1 MKPSVRS
8 PWLVLALVLSL
19 CLSLSFA
26 SWDAEDVGRGG
37 RRWKEGG
44 DDEGRSGSGSGS
56 GSGRPYHFGEES
68 FREWAKSRHG
78 HFKVLERFDHEL
90 LRGSIGDYRVAC
102 LDAAPR
108 AFLQPSHYDADEIAF
123 VREGEGVLVLLR
135 NGKRESFCVR
145 EGDVFVIP
153 AGSIV
158 YSANTHRSKWF
169 RVVMLLNPVS
179 TPGSFQEFSP
189 IGFGGEQP
197 QSFFSVFSDEVIQAA
212 FNTRRREDVDRVF
225 ETKSRGE
232 GQISEGSEEQ
242 IRELSRS
249 CSRGGRGGGGG
260 SGSEKEEIQPR
271 SLTGEKPRYS
281 NKHGRV
287 HQITGDQ
294 CHHLRKL
301 DMDVTLV
308 NITRGSMTALRY
320 ATRSTRIYIVVEGR
334 DGYFEIACPHVSS
347 SSRSERREHEQE
359 REREHGH
366 GRRSEEREREHGQG
380 RRSEEREHEQGRQEE
395 EQGHG
400 GEQEKSRGYKQVRA
414 EIKVGSVIV
423 LPAGHPATFVA
434 GNEGNLA
441 LLSFGVGAN
450 NDEEVFVTGGNSVL
464 KQLDDAAKALAFP
477 QQARELADRVIRAQ
491 PESVFVP
498 GPQQERRV
506 ADM

>member
-1 MKPSVRS
+1 
-8 PWLVLALVLSL
+8 
-19 CLSLSFA
+19 
-26 SWDAEDVGRGG
+26 
-37 RRWKEGG
+37 
-44 DDEGRSGSGSGS
+44 
-56 GSGRPYHFGEES
+56 
-68 FREWAKSRHG
+68 
-78 HFKVLERFDHEL
+78 
-90 LRGSIGDYRVAC
+90 
-102 LDAAPR
+102 
-108 AFLQPSHYDADEIAF
+108 
-123 VREGEGVLVLLR
+123 
-135 NGKRESFCVR
+135 
-145 EGDVFVIP
+145 
-153 AGSIV
+153 
-158 YSANTHRSKWF
+158 
-169 RVVMLLNPVS
+169 
-179 TPGSFQEFSP
+179 
-189 IGFGGEQP
+189 
-197 QSFFSVFSDEVIQAA
+197 
-212 FNTRRREDVDRVF
+212 
-225 ETKSRGE
+225 
-232 GQISEGSEEQ
+232 
-242 IRELSRS
+242 
-249 CSRGGRGGGGG
+249 
-260 SGSEKEEIQPR
+260 
-271 SLTGEKPRYS
+271 
-281 NKHGRV
+281 
-287 HQITGDQ
+287 
-294 CHHLRKL
+294 
-301 DMDVTLV
+301 
-308 NITRGSMTALRY
+308 MTALRY

>member
-1 MKPSVRS
+1 MKSTVVRS
-8 PWLVLALVLSL
+8 PWLALALVLSL

-26 SWDAEDVGRGG
+26 SWDAEDEGRGS
-37 RRWKEGG
+37 RRWQEGG
-44 DDEGRSGSGSGS
+44 DERRSGE
-56 GSGRPYHFGEES
+56 SGRPYHFGEES

-169 RVVMLLNPVS
+169 R
-179 TPGSFQEFSP
+179 
-189 IGFGGEQP
+189 
-197 QSFFSVFSDEVIQAA
+197 
-212 FNTRRREDVDRVF
+212 
-225 ETKSRGE
+225 
-232 GQISEGSEEQ
+232 GSEEQ

-260 SGSEKEEIQPR
+260 SGSEKEDIQPR

-281 NKHGRV
+281 NKHGRF

-320 ATRSTRIYIVVEGR
+320 TTRSTRIYIVVEGR
-334 DGYFEIACPHVSS
+334 DGYFEMACPHVSS
-347 SSRSERREHEQE
+347 SGRSERREHEQE

-366 GRRSEEREREHGQG
+366 GRRSEERGQEHG
-380 RRSEEREHEQGRQEE
+380 RRSEEEEH
-395 EQGHG
+395 GHG
-400 GEQEKSRGYKQVRA
+400 GEQEKSRGYRQVRA
-414 EIKVGSVIV
+414 QIKVGSVIV

-464 KQLDDAAKALAFP
+464 KQLDEAAKALAFP

-498 GPQQERRV
+498 GPQQQRRV